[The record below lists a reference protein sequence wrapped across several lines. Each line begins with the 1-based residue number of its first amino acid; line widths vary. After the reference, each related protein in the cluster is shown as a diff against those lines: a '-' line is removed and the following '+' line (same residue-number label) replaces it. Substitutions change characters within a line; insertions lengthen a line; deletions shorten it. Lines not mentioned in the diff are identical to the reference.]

1 MPNITECDEST
12 AFPNIFLV
20 GPHVA
25 HGNAIFCFIYKYRQ
39 RFAVVVREI
48 LKRLGTE
55 EGADVIAEYARKGFL
70 LDDLSCCANTCE
82 C

>member
-1 MPNITECDEST
+1 MPNITENDEST
-12 AFPNIFLV
+12 AFSNVFLV

-39 RFAVVVREI
+39 RFAVVVREM
-48 LKRLGTE
+48 LKRLGSKKGDE
-55 EGADVIAEYARKGFL
+55 VIAEYAKKGFL
-70 LDDLSCCANTCE
+70 LDDLSCCANVCE